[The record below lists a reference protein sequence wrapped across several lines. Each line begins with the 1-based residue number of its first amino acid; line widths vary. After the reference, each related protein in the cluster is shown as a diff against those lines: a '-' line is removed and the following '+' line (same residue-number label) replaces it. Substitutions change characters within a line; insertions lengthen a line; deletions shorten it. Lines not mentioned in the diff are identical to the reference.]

1 VGDQEENSP
10 LRKHRSSLSIFAHAS
25 LGSIQFHS
33 MIFKSIHPVESYPN
47 ISSLVSLPSVC
58 YSAQTCDSCNSD
70 NSISVPAINQYA
82 RGIQNPAIQPQP
94 ENAILNASP
103 DQTDFDT
110 VVFCSFRMYSALH
123 AFSASD
129 YRPKEKISVRS
140 CSFAPFL

>member
-1 VGDQEENSP
+1 MGDQEENSP

-110 VVFCSFRMYSALH
+110 VVFCSFRMYSVLH